1 MRKLKLAII
10 QMQMGDYHDEN
21 VDHAEA
27 FVREAAAQGANLV
40 LLPELFAHR
49 YFCKD
54 QDAKFFDWAKPT
66 ARHPLL
72 KRFSALAREL
82 SVVLPISFF
91 EKFGPTYFNSVAVLD
106 ADASMRH
113 VYRKAHIPD
122 GPGYQEKFYF
132 TPGNTAFEP
141 VETAVGRIGVLICWD
156 QWFPEPARLLAL
168 RGAEVLLYPSAIGTE
183 PPSPELDSSG
193 HWRRVMQG
201 HAGANVMPV
210 AAANRVGEEQGR
222 DTTVIFY
229 GTSFIADHTGAVI
242 KDANRTEQAILHA
255 QFDLDILAATRR
267 DWGVFRDRR
276 PELYGGLTTHDGRE

>member
-201 HAGANVMPV
+201 HAGANVIPV